1 MAGVKRHRWDHALGF
16 AKKIEKRD
24 LASFV
29 VTLYACKIQGFLGL
43 CRGQGEIRVKK
54 RPVVPI
60 EVSFRTFVAITFA
73 GSIFFHVIGLGIHSY
88 LNGQKRALIGRI
100 ESLAEAES
108 QVSEIDASLAAFH
121 EELLQGITEGHSQ
134 GKESRR
140 LLIQARL
147 IRILIQNLDRLDARN
162 HSILPS
168 GWIPIEKSEISCLKN
183 PAVQGRM
190 CVQRLLSQVGDFQHR
205 VTLSRRD
212 EVRRLSLVERRQM
225 HLEHLDTWLYWGT
238 TVLGLLFMAMGW
250 RNVVL
255 QVGEPIKDVAGYLQ
269 TFEESKPKKSH
280 PLIPPLFSI
289 SELAILLKNMSRI
302 YRDPLTG
309 ALVRRAI
316 IKILAREI
324 VRSKEEG
331 FALAVGIFDIDGL
344 QRFNHEHGH
353 RAGDEILCQVAS
365 RIQESLGEG
374 EYFGRIGGEE
384 FLVVSPRINAE
395 DLLIHYDQLRQS
407 VANPTRLES
416 GDLVPVTV
424 SVGSA
429 ILEAGQSED
438 DLLRVAESS
447 LLREKRGSP

>member
-1 MAGVKRHRWDHALGF
+1 M
-16 AKKIEKRD
+16 KKW
-24 LASFV
+24 
-29 VTLYACKIQGFLGL
+29 
-43 CRGQGEIRVKK
+43 
-54 RPVVPI
+54 PVPI

-88 LNGQKRALIGRI
+88 LNGQKRTLIGKI

-108 QVSEIDASLAAFH
+108 QVSEIDASLSAFH
-121 EELLQGITEGHSQ
+121 EELLQSITLGESQ
-134 GKESRR
+134 GEGARR

-147 IRILIQNLDRLDARN
+147 IRILIQNLEHLDARN
-162 HSILPS
+162 HGILPS
-168 GWIPIEKSEISCLKN
+168 GWVAIEKSESSCLKN

-190 CVQRLLSQVGDFQHR
+190 CVQKLLSQVGDFQHR

-269 TFEESKPKKSH
+269 TFEENKPKKSP

-331 FALAVGIFDIDGL
+331 FALAVGVFDIDGL
-344 QRFNHEHGH
+344 QRFNHEYGH
-353 RAGDEILCQVAS
+353 LAGDEILRQVAS

-374 EYFGRIGGEE
+374 EFFGRFGGEE
-384 FLVVSPRINAE
+384 FLVVSPRIKE
-395 DLLIHYDQLRQS
+395 DRASDHFEQLRRIVAQPVRLDS
-407 VANPTRLES
+407 VE
-416 GDLVPVTV
+416 DVPVAV
-424 SVGSA
+424 SVGIA
-429 ILEAGQSED
+429 ILVAGQSED
-438 DLLRVAESS
+438 DLLRLAESS
-447 LLREKRGSP
+447 LLRAKEAGGEGHFLATRLGQ